1 MTPRHGSVCRNYAN
15 SAREDFDNWVIEPHD
30 YKALARN
37 IGRYIKTR
45 ERQILK
51 YPIDINKLIQPFMNY
66 LTQK

>member
-1 MTPRHGSVCRNYAN
+1 MTAKGSGITEYIRE
-15 SAREDFDNWVIEPHD
+15 EDFDNWVIEPHE

-45 ERQILK
+45 ERQLLK